1 MSRMPHTETVVQ
13 ESTKMN
19 ASFIERSARKVLF
32 KILSHLNVGQLTMVE
47 DGEIVGV
54 FGNAESQLHA
64 RIEVNNTRTY
74 SRFLLQ
80 GDVGAGEA
88 FIDGDWSSPDLTQV
102 IRLFA
107 ANLQALDRLERK
119 LAWLSWPLRMLGH
132 LRRRNSK
139 RQAKENIAAHYD
151 LGNELYLRFLDQRLQ
166 YSSAVY
172 PSIDAS
178 LDAAQD
184 YKLHRLC
191 EMLELNEKDQLI
203 EIGTGWGGLA
213 IYAAQN
219 YGCHV
224 TTTTISEEQY
234 AYAKARIEEL
244 GLTDKITLLKEDY
257 RDLTGTYD
265 KLVSV
270 EMIEAVGA
278 EYLPEFFRK
287 CSSLLKEDG
296 RMVLQ
301 AITIADQRL
310 KTYNRNVD
318 FIQRHIFP
326 GGYLPSMELL
336 AKMYR
341 KYTDMNI
348 RLMDDIGLH
357 YADTLKDWRINFN
370 RKQGELEAFGYD
382 DRFARLWNYYLCYC
396 EGGFRERTVSAVQLM
411 ATKSQCKVSLKGCPY
426 NA

>member
-1 MSRMPHTETVVQ
+1 MPQTDTVVQ
-13 ESTKMN
+13 ANSN
-19 ASFIERSARKVLF
+19 ASLMERSARKVLF
-32 KILSHLNVGQLTMVE
+32 RILSHLKVGQLTIVE
-47 DGEIVGV
+47 NGEVMGV
-54 FGNAESQLHA
+54 FGSANSQPQA
-64 RIEVNNTRTY
+64 RIEVHNARTY
-74 SRFLLQ
+74 TRFLTQ
-80 GDVGAGEA
+80 GDIGAGEA
-88 FIDGDWSSPDLTQV
+88 FIDSDWTSSDVTQV

-107 ANLQALDRLERK
+107 ANLHALDSLERK
-119 LAWLSWPLRMLGH
+119 VGWMSWPLRMIGH
-132 LRRRNSK
+132 IRRRNSK
-139 RQAKENIAAHYD
+139 RKAKENIAAHYD
-151 LGNELYLRFLDQRLQ
+151 LGNELYTRFLDQRLQ

-172 PSIDAS
+172 P
-178 LDAAQD
+178 AQEATLEEAQT
-184 YKLHRLC
+184 YKLFRLC
-191 EMLELNEKDQLI
+191 EMLELNENDQLV

-234 AYAKARIEEL
+234 AYAKARIEAL

-287 CSSLLKEDG
+287 CSSLLKPDG

-301 AITIADQRL
+301 SITIADQRL
-310 KTYNRNVD
+310 KAYNRNVD
-318 FIQRHIFP
+318 FIQKHIFP

-348 RLMDDIGLH
+348 RLVDDIGLH
-357 YADTLKDWRINFN
+357 YADTLKDWRVNFN
-370 RKQGELEAFGYD
+370 QKLNELEAFGYD
-382 DRFARLWNYYLCYC
+382 DRFSRLWNYYLCYC